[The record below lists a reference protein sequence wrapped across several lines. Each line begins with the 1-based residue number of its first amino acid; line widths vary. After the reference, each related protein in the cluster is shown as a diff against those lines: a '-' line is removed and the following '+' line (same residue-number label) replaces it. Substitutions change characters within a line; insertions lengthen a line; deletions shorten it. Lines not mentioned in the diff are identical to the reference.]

1 MALKPSYTIDGRTW
15 MPLSRAASLLGTNIA
30 AVKRLMGSGDLDW
43 CQLRPGSTTFLID
56 EAAVFA
62 RRLAQ
67 GTPARQRARAADA
80 PIRTA
85 QQRGRS
91 MLAVPPESGRRNSGA
106 LIRTWDPSPVELPI
120 SGRAPPV
127 AKPKT

>member
-1 MALKPSYTIDGRTW
+1 MALKPSYMIDGRTW
-15 MPLSRAASLLGTNIA
+15 MPVSRAAALLGTNTTGI
-30 AVKRLMGSGDLDW
+30 KRLMGSGDLDW

-62 RRLAQ
+62 RRLAE
-67 GTPARQRARAADA
+67 GTPARQRARSADA

-91 MLAVPPESGRRNSGA
+91 TLAMPLESSRRSSDA
-106 LIRTWDPSPVELPI
+106 LIRTWDPSPVDLPV
-120 SGRAPPV
+120 SGRVPPV
-127 AKPKT
+127 AKPET